1 MGRIRKHSVCRV
13 CETLYELGFFGT
25 GTVYC
30 SRRCAGIGHNENAK
44 MRYKEKQRKMSMGRE
59 CILCHRNILAVGKRR
74 IVSKFCSKKCM
85 FTHSRMKLRK
95 DKFIMIKVPV
105 QEFLDGN
112 IKVNLNGKV
121 NIGGKLIGV
130 YDGKQE

>member
-1 MGRIRKHSVCRV
+1 
-13 CETLYELGFFGT
+13 
-25 GTVYC
+25 
-30 SRRCAGIGHNENAK
+30 
-44 MRYKEKQRKMSMGRE
+44 
-59 CILCHRNILAVGKRR
+59 
-74 IVSKFCSKKCM
+74 
-85 FTHSRMKLRK
+85 MKLRK

-130 YDGKQE
+130 YDGK